1 MKFWPFSAAGSFLFL
16 ASLFLIGTAAP
27 RGQGYGIFLGV
38 FFLLYLAAS
47 LVRIIILAFSFRS
60 DLFQWRFLWNYAAA
74 EGRRRNL
81 TLSAPEKA
89 PPGTRYLFICRG
101 SLFCGKE
108 RLYSFIRE
116 IPFAEEAKGEVILP
130 LPGEARCSG
139 RLFATDLLGFIRFPL
154 TPRENRTALYHPP
167 LLADRKFPPPS
178 SAERDEENIK
188 NSPSQP
194 EKILMRDY
202 QPGDL
207 VRDINW
213 KASGKFT
220 SIYTRIA
227 PDLERS
233 VTRMSL
239 IIRSEGTLAL
249 EEPAA
254 GALML
259 GLKSLAET
267 IIYSIRRDYPESQ
280 LLVMVGG
287 ESYLLEGEERGEAC
301 LARICT
307 LERRGPG
314 APESLSEGGIVCTTA
329 ADRDIPLLREFYGN
343 RLLICGYRK
352 GAGRGEMPAYSLF
365 RGNALPRGERI
376 GGSLKPIS
384 LSLKQAPEGTLNTE
398 VTL

>member
-1 MKFWPFSAAGSFLFL
+1 MKFWPLSAAGSFLFL

-38 FFLLYLAAS
+38 FFLLYLAVS
-47 LVRIIILAFSFRS
+47 LIRIIILAFSFRG
-60 DLFQWRFLWNYAAA
+60 DLFQWRFIWNYAAS
-74 EGRRRNL
+74 EGKRRNL
-81 TLSAPEKA
+81 ILAAPQKA
-89 PPGTRYLFICRG
+89 PLGTRYLFICRG

-108 RLYSFIRE
+108 RLYSFMRE
-116 IPFAEEAKGEVILP
+116 IPFTEEAKDEVVLP

-139 RLFATDLLGFIRFPL
+139 RLFGTDFLGFVRYPL
-154 TPRENRTALYHPP
+154 IPRENRTALYHPP
-167 LLADRKFPPPS
+167 LLADRNFPPPS
-178 SAERDEENIK
+178 SAERDEETIR

-233 VTRMSL
+233 VTRMAL
-239 IIRSEGTLAL
+239 IVRSEGTLGV
-249 EEPAA
+249 EEPIA

-267 IIYSIRRDYPESQ
+267 IISTIRRDYPESQ
-280 LLVMVGG
+280 LLVLVGE
-287 ESYLLEGEERGEAC
+287 ESFLLEGEERGEGC
-301 LARICT
+301 LARISA
-307 LERRGPG
+307 LERRG
-314 APESLSEGGIVCTTA
+314 AASPEYLAEGGIVCTTA
-329 ADRDIPLLREFYGN
+329 SDRDIPLLREMYGT
-343 RLLICGYRK
+343 RLLI
-352 GAGRGEMPAYSLF
+352 
-365 RGNALPRGERI
+365 
-376 GGSLKPIS
+376 
-384 LSLKQAPEGTLNTE
+384 
-398 VTL
+398 